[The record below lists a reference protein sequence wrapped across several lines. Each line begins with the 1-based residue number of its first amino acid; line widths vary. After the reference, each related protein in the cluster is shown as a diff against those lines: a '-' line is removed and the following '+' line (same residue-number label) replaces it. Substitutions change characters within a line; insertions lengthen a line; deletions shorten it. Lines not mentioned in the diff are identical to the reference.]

1 MRKFLV
7 AGAALGALTAGA
19 AQAQV
24 QQPGFYGFLNGT
36 YIVDGDLKNVYVSP
50 QLGGQGA
57 GVGDGFGG
65 RGQLGYDFG
74 GWDVAAAFE
83 GAFLSRGP
91 RQASYSASTATHALD
106 GGGFWMVDGEVGYN
120 IRGPGYGVRPFVA
133 VRYARWN
140 LKDDDGQGGAFT
152 AKMTSWGVG
161 PRVGVDGSLRLTESI
176 SVFGGLGASAL
187 FGKTK
192 TAAGGTAGVG
202 SVSDS
207 RVIWE
212 FDGKAGL
219 DWEIAPLWHLAAG
232 YQFSVWNGVTPK
244 QEYNG
249 FGAALNAGR
258 TDRLIH
264 GPFVRLAYNWGAPPS
279 GPMAPKPPVA
289 SGKKSYIVFFDFDRA
304 LITPTAA
311 TTIKQ
316 AAADAKAGKSTRL
329 DVTGHADKSGGDAY
343 NMALSLRRAN
353 AVKDQLV
360 REGIPANQIAVVGRG
375 ESMPLVQTADG
386 VREPQNRRVEI
397 VLN

>member
-1 MRKFLV
+1 MIWEV
-7 AGAALGALTAGA
+7 
-19 AQAQV
+19 
-24 QQPGFYGFLNGT
+24 
-36 YIVDGDLKNVYVSP
+36 
-50 QLGGQGA
+50 
-57 GVGDGFGG
+57 GG
-65 RGQLGYDFG
+65 RIG
-74 GWDVAAAFE
+74 
-83 GAFLSRGP
+83 
-91 RQASYSASTATHALD
+91 
-106 GGGFWMVDGEVGYN
+106 
-120 IRGPGYGVRPFVA
+120 I
-133 VRYARWN
+133 
-140 LKDDDGQGGAFT
+140 
-152 AKMTSWGVG
+152 
-161 PRVGVDGSLRLTESI
+161 
-176 SVFGGLGASAL
+176 
-187 FGKTK
+187 
-192 TAAGGTAGVG
+192 
-202 SVSDS
+202 
-207 RVIWE
+207 
-212 FDGKAGL
+212 

-232 YQFSVWNGVTPK
+232 YKATYWDGLMSNQCC
-244 QEYNG
+244 
-249 FGAALNAGR
+249 GAAAPNIVGGGR
-258 TDRLIH
+258 SGLLEH

-279 GPMAPKPPVA
+279 GPEAPKPPVA